1 MESSPHQAR
10 DILDIAR
17 QAFRSGDYLTA
28 LENYSYFF
36 EHALDG
42 DPASLYGV
50 RLSYC
55 LNEWAR
61 LGRKYPP
68 ALAALEARRREALQ
82 RLETTRDPEHFHD
95 FECIS
100 EYLGVHGDAI
110 EQFTAYHRSDPELAK
125 SIVRFV
131 WSELVETEAWDLCR
145 DYLGDA
151 DERYDNAMA
160 KFDEA
165 FKVSHENPEFGGA
178 DFDAQI
184 QGWYIRDVTE
194 IILVL
199 ANCGRVQEAKNIQA
213 RAILDSG
220 NRGYPA
226 IGEPISSRIAL

>member
-1 MESSPHQAR
+1 LES
-10 DILDIAR
+10 
-17 QAFRSGDYLTA
+17 
-28 LENYSYFF
+28 YSHFF

-68 ALAALEARRREALQ
+68 ALAALEARRREAIQ

-100 EYLGVHGDAI
+100 KYLGVHSDAI

-131 WSELVETEAWDLCR
+131 WSELVKIEAWALCN

-151 DERYDNAMA
+151 NERCVNAMD
-160 KFDEA
+160 KFDQALEL
-165 FKVSHENPEFGGA
+165 SHAQPEFGGA
-178 DFDAQI
+178 DFEAQI
-184 QGWYIRDVTE
+184 QGWYIRDVSE
-194 IILVL
+194 LILVL
-199 ANCGRVQEAKNIQA
+199 ANSGRVQEATNIQA
-213 RAILDSG
+213 RAILDIG
-220 NRGYPA
+220 GRGYPVV
-226 IGEPISSRIAL
+226 GESISSRVAL